1 MTNGHFCLNI
11 PENVLSQIN
20 AICSNLFLFLSFI
33 KFLFYFLLSLI
44 FHWEK
49 SQNKCSWKSPFCSYL
64 HASSHHDNFYLDNCN
79 NLLTGLSI
87 CNLLSILCF
96 ALGEIPLD
104 VRFHDVT
111 LSLAGRALVQIVVS
125 KVDPP
130 IYLFHIF
137 SSYNCTVDTC
147 LCGEEVHILS
157 PWIWEGLWSKHM
169 QCCITSELGHKKLSR
184 DSLLGSCLG
193 IPEPKCKKLSTSEA
207 TM

>member
-1 MTNGHFCLNI
+1 ML
-11 PENVLSQIN
+11 
-20 AICSNLFLFLSFI
+20 
-33 KFLFYFLLSLI
+33 
-44 FHWEK
+44 
-49 SQNKCSWKSPFCSYL
+49 WKSPFCSYL
-64 HASSHHDNFYLDNCN
+64 HTSSHHDNFYLDNCN

-96 ALGEIPLD
+96 ASGEIPLD

-157 PWIWEGLWSKHM
+157 PWIWEGLWSKQM

-184 DSLLGSCLG
+184 DSLSWAHVLGSLSQNV
-193 IPEPKCKKLSTSEA
+193 KSSALLKLPCRRNHVERPRGDRDV
-207 TM
+207 